1 MANAECICEQNV
13 LFYALVV
20 WNVFVNGIT
29 LCVGQPMR
37 NVLMNCLANTE
48 CTCICE
54 LNLLLNSLVVRN
66 VFMNGMSLCISK
78 MDNAECVCER
88 NVIVN

>member
-1 MANAECICEQNV
+1 
-13 LFYALVV
+13 
-20 WNVFVNGIT
+20 
-29 LCVGQPMR
+29 
-37 NVLMNCLANTE
+37 MNCLANTE
-48 CTCICE
+48 FICE

-66 VFMNGMSLCISK
+66 VFVNGMSLCISK